1 MNIAFSSATEIAG
14 AIRTRQISASEALDA
29 HLAQIE
35 RHNAALNAVV
45 IRDDAAAR
53 MRARAADAALARGEL
68 WGPLHGVPHTLKD
81 AFATAGMRTTI
92 GFPPLAQFVPSADAT
107 VVARLKNAGA
117 VLIGKSNVATML
129 GDFQTGNPLFGRTNN
144 PWNTERTPGGS
155 SGGAAAALASGMT
168 PFELGTD
175 LAGSIR
181 WPAHCCGVF
190 GLKPTEHRV
199 SLDGVVPDPRGTPR
213 SVRIM
218 SSVGPL
224 ARSVDDLALVYS
236 LIAGS
241 DGRDTDVPPV
251 PLGLDAE
258 PLALAGLRIA
268 FAPNFPGLPIAAG
281 MRSAVVD
288 LAGELDRAGA
298 IVDEARWPAFDLGAA
313 LASTGSLIGMAIGA
327 FQNDG
332 SDGGRPGPSLAD
344 YFSAL
349 HRRDAVI
356 GVWERFF
363 DDCDVLLCP
372 VAMTNAF
379 THCEPG
385 SALLV
390 DGKPVDYHLVSA
402 HTCLFNYSGHP
413 ALVMP
418 YGLDDQKLP
427 VGVQLVARR
436 WDEARLLAVAAAIS
450 QRIGGFQRPPGY

>member
-1 MNIAFSSATEIAG
+1 MDIVFSSASALAV
-14 AIRTRQISASEALDA
+14 AIRTRQVSASEALDA
-29 HLAQIE
+29 HLAQID

-53 MRARAADAALARGEL
+53 QRARAADAALARGEL

-92 GFPPLAQFVPSADAT
+92 GFPPLAQFVPDEDAT

-129 GDFQTGNPLFGRTNN
+129 GDFQTANPLFGRTNN
-144 PWNTERTPGGS
+144 PWDVERTPGGS

-224 ARSVDDLALVYS
+224 ARSVEDLALVYS
-236 LIAGS
+236 LIAGP

-258 PLALAGLRIA
+258 PGSLTGLRVA

-281 MRSAVVD
+281 MGSAVVE

-298 IVDEARWPAFDLGAA
+298 IVAQARWPTFDLDEA
-313 LASTGSLIGMAIGA
+313 LASTGALIGMVIGA

-332 SDGGRPGPSLAD
+332 DQPGAPSLAD

-349 HRRDAVI
+349 QRRDAVI
-356 GVWERFF
+356 GTWERFF

-379 THCEPG
+379 EHCEPG
-385 SALLV
+385 SPLLV
-390 DGKPVDYHLVSA
+390 DGTPFDYHLVSA

-418 YGLDDQKLP
+418 YGLDERGLP
-427 VGVQLVARR
+427 VGVQLVGPR
-436 WDEARLLAVAAAIS
+436 WGEARLLAVSAAIS
-450 QRIGGFQRPPGY
+450 QRIGGFRRPPGY

>member
-1 MNIAFSSATEIAG
+1 MDIVFSTASALAS
-14 AIRTRQISASEALDA
+14 AIRTRQVSASEALDA
-29 HLAQIE
+29 HLAQID

-45 IRDDAAAR
+45 IRDDAVAR
-53 MRARAADAALARGEL
+53 QRARAADAALARGEL

-92 GFPPLAQFVPSADAT
+92 GFPPLATFVADEDAT
-107 VVARLKNAGA
+107 VAARLKNAGA

-129 GDFQTGNPLFGRTNN
+129 GDFQTANPLFGRTNN
-144 PWNTERTPGGS
+144 PWDVERTPGGS

-224 ARSVDDLALVYS
+224 ARSIEDLALVYS
-236 LIAGS
+236 LIAGP

-258 PLALAGLRIA
+258 PGSLSGLRVA

-281 MRSAVVD
+281 MRGAVVE

-298 IVDEARWPAFDLGAA
+298 IVGEARWPAFDLGDA
-313 LASTGSLIGMAIGA
+313 LASTGALIGMAIGA
-327 FQNDG
+327 FQNGGIDG
-332 SDGGRPGPSLAD
+332 DRPGPSLAD

-349 HRRDAVI
+349 QQRDAVI
-356 GVWERFF
+356 GTWERFF

-379 THCEPG
+379 EHCEPG
-385 SALLV
+385 SPLLV
-390 DGKPVDYHLVSA
+390 DGKPFDYHLVSA
-402 HTCLFNYSGHP
+402 HACLFNYTGHP

-418 YGLDDQKLP
+418 YGLDERNLP
-427 VGVQLVARR
+427 IGVQLVARR
-436 WDEARLLAVAAAIS
+436 WSEARLLAVAAAIS
-450 QRIGGFQRPPGY
+450 KRIGGFRRPPGY

>member
-1 MNIAFSSATEIAG
+1 MDIVFSSASAIAG
-14 AIRTRQISASEALDA
+14 AIRARQVSASEALEA
-29 HLAQIE
+29 HLAQID
-35 RHNAALNAVV
+35 RHNAALNALV

-53 MRARAADAALARGEL
+53 QRARAADAALARGEL

-92 GFPPLAQFVPSADAT
+92 GFPPLAQFVANEDAT
-107 VVARLKNAGA
+107 VAARLKNAGA

-129 GDFQTGNPLFGRTNN
+129 GDFQTANPLFGRTNN
-144 PWNTERTPGGS
+144 PWDVARTAGGS

-224 ARSVDDLALVYS
+224 ARSVEDLALVYS
-236 LIAGS
+236 LIAGP
-241 DGRDTDVPPV
+241 DGRDSDVPPV
-251 PLGLDAE
+251 PLGLDA
-258 PLALAGLRIA
+258 ASDSLAGLRVA
-268 FAPNFPGLPIAAG
+268 FAPDFPGLPIAAG
-281 MRSAVVD
+281 MRRAVID
-288 LAGELDRAGA
+288 LAGEFDRAGA
-298 IVDEARWPAFDLGAA
+298 IVGEARWPAFDLGEA
-313 LASTGSLIGMAIGA
+313 LASAGALIGMVIGA

-332 SDGGRPGPSLAD
+332 SDGEHPAPSLAD

-349 HRRDAVI
+349 QRRDAAI
-356 GVWERFF
+356 GTWERFF

-379 THCEPG
+379 EHCEAG
-385 SALLV
+385 SPLLV
-390 DGKPVDYHLVSA
+390 DGKPFDYHLISA

-413 ALVMP
+413 ALAMP
-418 YGLDDQKLP
+418 YRLDDRGLP
-427 VGVQLVARR
+427 VGVQLVGPR
-436 WDEARLLAVAAAIS
+436 WAEAQLLASAAAIS
-450 QRIGGFQRPPGY
+450 QRAGGFRRPPGY

>member
-1 MNIAFSSATEIAG
+1 MDIVFSSAIALAD
-14 AIRTRQISASEALDA
+14 AIRTKQISASEALDA

-35 RHNAALNAVV
+35 RHNPALNAVV

-53 MRARAADAALARGEL
+53 QRARAADAALARGEV

-92 GFPPLAQFVPSADAT
+92 GFPPLAQFVPHEDAT
-107 VVARLKNAGA
+107 VAARLKNAGA
-117 VLIGKSNVATML
+117 VLMGKSNVATML
-129 GDFQTGNPLFGRTNN
+129 GDFQTSNPLFGRTNN
-144 PWNTERTPGGS
+144 PWDSERTPGGS

-199 SLDGVVPDPRGTPR
+199 SLAGVVPDPRGTPR

-236 LIAGS
+236 LIAGP

-251 PLGLDAE
+251 PLSLDAE
-258 PLALAGLRIA
+258 PLALGGLRVSY
-268 FAPNFPGLPIAAG
+268 APNFPGLPIAAG
-281 MRSAVVD
+281 IRSAVVD
-288 LAGELDRAGA
+288 LARELEFAGA
-298 IVDEARWPAFDLGAA
+298 IVDEARWPAFDLGEA
-313 LASTGSLIGMAIGA
+313 LASAGALIGMAIGA
-327 FQNDG
+327 FQDDG
-332 SDGGRPGPSLAD
+332 SGPGPSLAD
-344 YFSAL
+344 YFGAL
-349 HRRDAVI
+349 QRRDAVI
-356 GVWERFF
+356 GAWEGFF

-372 VAMTNAF
+372 VSMTNAF
-379 THCEPG
+379 AHCEPG
-385 SALLV
+385 SPLLV

-413 ALVMP
+413 ALALP
-418 YGLDDQKLP
+418 YGVDDRKLP

-450 QRIGGFQRPPGY
+450 QRIGGFRRPPGY

>member
-1 MNIAFSSATEIAG
+1 MDIVFSSASALAG
-14 AIRTRQISASEALDA
+14 AIRTRQVSASEALDA
-29 HLAQIE
+29 HLAQID

-53 MRARAADAALARGEL
+53 QRARAADAALARGEL

-92 GFPPLAQFVPSADAT
+92 GFAPLAQFVADEDAT
-107 VVARLKNAGA
+107 VAARLKNAGA
-117 VLIGKSNVATML
+117 VLIGKTNVATML
-129 GDFQTGNPLFGRTNN
+129 GDFQTANSLFGRTNN
-144 PWNTERTPGGS
+144 PWDVARTPGGS

-224 ARSVDDLALVYS
+224 ARSVEDLALVYS
-236 LIAGS
+236 LIAGP
-241 DGRDTDVPPV
+241 DGRDSDVPPV

-258 PLALAGLRIA
+258 AGPLAGLRVA
-268 FAPNFPGLPIAAG
+268 FAPDFPGLPMADG
-281 MRSAVVD
+281 MRSAVID

-298 IVDEARWPAFDLGAA
+298 IVGEARWPAFDLGDA
-313 LASTGSLIGMAIGA
+313 LASAGALIGMAIGA
-327 FQNDG
+327 FEQG
-332 SDGGRPGPSLAD
+332 ERQSTASLAD

-349 HRRDAVI
+349 QRRDAAI
-356 GVWERFF
+356 GTWEHFF
-363 DDCDVLLCP
+363 GDCDVLLCP

-379 THCEPG
+379 EHCEPG
-385 SALLV
+385 SRLLV
-390 DGKPVDYHLVSA
+390 DGKPFDYSMVSA
-402 HTCLFNYSGHP
+402 HTCLFNYTGHP

-418 YGLDDQKLP
+418 YRLDDRGLP
-427 VGVQLVARR
+427 VGVQLVGPR
-436 WDEARLLAVAAAIS
+436 WGEARLLAAAAAIS
-450 QRIGGFQRPPGY
+450 QRVGGFRRPPGY

>member
-1 MNIAFSSATEIAG
+1 MEIVYSSACALAG
-14 AIRTRQISASEALDA
+14 AIRTRQVSATEALDA

-45 IRDDAAAR
+45 IRDDVAAR
-53 MRARAADAALARGEL
+53 RRARAADAALARGEL

-92 GFPPLAQFVPSADAT
+92 GFPPLAEFVPDEDAG
-107 VVARLKNAGA
+107 VVARLRDAGA
-117 VLIGKSNVATML
+117 VLVGKSNVATML

-144 PWNTERTPGGS
+144 PWDIERTPGGS

-199 SLDGVVPDPRGTPR
+199 SLAGVVPDPRGTPR
-213 SVRIM
+213 SIRIM

-224 ARSVDDLALVYS
+224 ARSVEDLALVYS
-236 LIAGS
+236 LIAGP

-258 PLALAGLRIA
+258 PLSLAGVRVA
-268 FAPNFPGLPIAAG
+268 FAPDFPGLPIASG
-281 MRSAVVD
+281 MRRAVLD

-298 IVDEARWPAFDLGAA
+298 IVDEARWPAFDLADA
-313 LASTGSLIGMAIGA
+313 LAGTGALIGMALGA
-327 FQNDG
+327 FGNDG
-332 SDGGRPGPSLAD
+332 GQPGPSLAD

-349 HRRDAVI
+349 QRRDAVI
-356 GVWERFF
+356 ATWERFF

-372 VAMTNAF
+372 VSMTNAF
-379 THCEPG
+379 AHCEPG
-385 SALLV
+385 SPLLV
-390 DGKPVDYHLVSA
+390 DGQPVDYHLVSA
-402 HTCLFNYSGHP
+402 HTALFNYSGHP
-413 ALVMP
+413 ALAMP
-418 YGLDDQKLP
+418 YGLDDQTLP
-427 VGVQLVARR
+427 IGVQLVARR
-436 WDEARLLAVAAAIS
+436 WEESRLLAVAAAIT
-450 QRIGGFQRPPGY
+450 QHVGGFRRPPGY

>member
-1 MNIAFSSATEIAG
+1 MDIVFSSARALAA
-14 AIRTRQISASEALDA
+14 AIRTRQVSASEALDA
-29 HLAQIE
+29 HLAQIDH
-35 RHNAALNAVV
+35 HNAALNAVV

-53 MRARAADAALARGEL
+53 QRARAADAALARGEL

-92 GFPPLAQFVPSADAT
+92 GFPPLAQFVPDQDAT
-107 VVARLKNAGA
+107 VVARLKKAGA

-129 GDFQTGNPLFGRTNN
+129 GDFQTANPLFGRTNN
-144 PWNTERTPGGS
+144 PWDVARTPGGS

-236 LIAGS
+236 LIAGP
-241 DGRDTDVPPV
+241 DRRDSDVPPV

-258 PLALAGLRIA
+258 PVSLAGLRVA
-268 FAPNFPGLPIAAG
+268 FAADFPGLPIAAG
-281 MRSAVVD
+281 MRSAVID
-288 LAGELDRAGA
+288 LAGELEQAGA
-298 IVDEARWPAFDLGAA
+298 IVAEACWPAFDLGKA
-313 LASTGSLIGMAIGA
+313 LASAGALIGMAIGA
-327 FQNDG
+327 FEQG
-332 SDGGRPGPSLAD
+332 SPQQSAPSLAD
-344 YFSAL
+344 YFAAL
-349 HRRDAVI
+349 QVRDAAI
-356 GVWERFF
+356 ATWERFF

-379 THCEPG
+379 EHCEPG
-385 SALLV
+385 SPLLV
-390 DGKPVDYHLVSA
+390 DGKPFDYQLISA
-402 HTCLFNYSGHP
+402 HACLFNYSGHP
-413 ALVMP
+413 ALAMP
-418 YGLDDQKLP
+418 YRLDDRGLP
-427 VGVQLVARR
+427 VGVQLVGPR
-436 WDEARLLAVAAAIS
+436 WGEARLLGTAAAIS
-450 QRIGGFQRPPGY
+450 QRVVGFRRPPGY

>member
-1 MNIAFSSATEIAG
+1 MDIVFSSASALAG
-14 AIRTRQISASEALDA
+14 AIRTKQISASEALDA
-29 HLAQIE
+29 HLAQID
-35 RHNAALNAVV
+35 RHNPALNAVV
-45 IRDDAAAR
+45 IRDDTAAR
-53 MRARAADAALARGEL
+53 QRARAADAALARGEL

-92 GFPPLAQFVPSADAT
+92 GFPPLAQFVPDEDAT
-107 VVARLKNAGA
+107 VAERLKNAGA

-144 PWNTERTPGGS
+144 PWNCEHTPGGS

-199 SLDGVVPDPRGTPR
+199 SLAGVVPDPRGTPR

-224 ARSVDDLALVYS
+224 ARSVADLALVYS
-236 LIAGS
+236 LIAGP

-258 PLALAGLRIA
+258 PSALAGLRIA

-281 MRSAVVD
+281 VRSAVVD

-298 IVDEARWPAFDLGAA
+298 FVDEARWPAFDLGEA
-313 LASTGSLIGMAIGA
+313 LTSTGALIGMAIGA
-327 FQNDG
+327 FQND
-332 SDGGRPGPSLAD
+332 SSPGPSLAD
-344 YFSAL
+344 YFIAL
-349 HRRDAVI
+349 QRRDAVI
-356 GVWERFF
+356 RAWERFF

-379 THCEPG
+379 AHCEPG
-385 SALLV
+385 SPLPV
-390 DGKPVDYHLVSA
+390 DGKRVDYHLVSA

-413 ALVMP
+413 ALAMP
-418 YGLDDQKLP
+418 HGVDDQNLP
-427 VGVQLVARR
+427 IGVQLVARR

-450 QRIGGFQRPPGY
+450 QRIGGFRRPPGY

>member
-1 MNIAFSSATEIAG
+1 MDPVFSGAGELAG
-14 AIRTRQISASEALDA
+14 AILAKRISAVEALEA

-45 IRDDAAAR
+45 IRDDTAAR
-53 MRARAADAALARGEL
+53 QRARAADAALARGEV

-81 AFATAGMRTTI
+81 AFATAGLRTTV
-92 GFPPLAQFVPSADAT
+92 GFPPLAQFVPGEDAS
-107 VVARLKNAGA
+107 VVARLKQAGA

-129 GDFQTGNPLFGRTNN
+129 GDFQTSNPLFGRTNN
-144 PWNTERTPGGS
+144 PWNHALTPGGS

-218 SSVGPL
+218 SCVGPL

-236 LIAGS
+236 LIAGP
-241 DGRDTDVPPV
+241 DRRDTDVPPV
-251 PLGLDAE
+251 PLGLDIE
-258 PLALAGLRIA
+258 PLSLAGLRVA
-268 FAPNFPGLPIAAG
+268 CVPDFPGLPIAAG
-281 MRSAVVD
+281 MRAAVVD
-288 LAGELDRAGA
+288 LARELERAGA
-298 IVDEARWPAFDLGAA
+298 IVDEARWPAFDLGEA
-313 LASTGSLIGMAIGA
+313 LADTGALIGMVLGA
-327 FQNDG
+327 FE
-332 SDGGRPGPSLAD
+332 SGGDPPGPSLAD

-349 HRRDAVI
+349 QRRDAVTAT
-356 GVWERFF
+356 WERFF

-379 THCEPG
+379 AHCEPG
-385 SALLV
+385 SPLLV

-413 ALVMP
+413 ALAMP
-418 YGLDDQKLP
+418 YRLDDQQLP
-427 VGVQLVARR
+427 IGVQLVGPR
-436 WDEARLLAVAAAIS
+436 WGEARLLAVAAAIS
-450 QRIGGFQRPPGY
+450 QHIGGFRRPPGY

>member
-1 MNIAFSSATEIAG
+1 MDIIFSSASALAA
-14 AIRTRQISASEALDA
+14 AIRTRQVSAVEVLDS
-29 HLAQIE
+29 HLAQID

-45 IRDDAAAR
+45 IRDDVAAR
-53 MRARAADAALARGEL
+53 QRARAADAALARGEV
-68 WGPLHGVPHTLKD
+68 WGALHGVPHTLKD

-92 GFPPLAQFVPSADAT
+92 GFAPLAQFVPSEDAP
-107 VVARLKNAGA
+107 VVARLKSAGA

-144 PWNTERTPGGS
+144 PWNIERTPGGS

-213 SVRIM
+213 SIRIM

-236 LIAGS
+236 LIAGP

-251 PLGLDAE
+251 PLGRDAE
-258 PLALAGLRIA
+258 PLTLAGLRVA

-281 MRSAVVD
+281 IRSAVVD

-298 IVDEARWPAFDLGAA
+298 LVDEARWPAFDLGDA
-313 LASTGSLIGMAIGA
+313 LASAGALIGMAIGA
-327 FQNDG
+327 FENHD
-332 SDGGRPGPSLAD
+332 SDGGGRGPSLAD

-349 HRRDAVI
+349 QRRDTVI
-356 GVWERFF
+356 GAWERFF
-363 DDCDVLLCP
+363 DGCDVLLCP

-379 THCEPG
+379 AHCEPG
-385 SALLV
+385 SPLLV
-390 DGKPVDYHLVSA
+390 DGKRVDYHTVSA
-402 HTCLFNYSGHP
+402 HTCVFNYSGHP

-418 YGLDDQKLP
+418 YGLDDQGLP
-427 VGVQLVARR
+427 IGVQLVARR

-450 QRIGGFQRPPGY
+450 QRIGGFRRPPGY

>member
-1 MNIAFSSATEIAG
+1 MEIVFSSASALAS
-14 AIRTRQISASEALDA
+14 AIRTGQVSATEALDA

-45 IRDDAAAR
+45 IRDDAAAQQ
-53 MRARAADAALARGEL
+53 RARAADAALARGEL

-92 GFPPLAQFVPSADAT
+92 GFPPLAEFVADEDAS
-107 VVARLKNAGA
+107 VVARLRDAGA

-144 PWNTERTPGGS
+144 PWDNERTPGGS

-199 SLDGVVPDPRGTPR
+199 SLAGVVPDPRGTPR

-224 ARSVDDLALVYS
+224 ARSVEDLALVYS
-236 LIAGS
+236 LIAGP

-251 PLGLDAE
+251 ALGLDAE
-258 PLALAGLRIA
+258 PLSLAGVRIA

-281 MRSAVVD
+281 MRAAVVR

-298 IVDEARWPAFDLGAA
+298 IVEEARWPAFDLGDA
-313 LASTGSLIGMAIGA
+313 LASAGVLIGMALGA
-327 FQNDG
+327 FGTDSGQ
-332 SDGGRPGPSLAD
+332 PGPSLAD

-349 HRRDAVI
+349 QRRDAVI
-356 GVWERFF
+356 ATWERFF
-363 DDCDVLLCP
+363 DGCDVLLSP
-372 VAMTNAF
+372 VSMTNAF
-379 THCEPG
+379 AHCEPG
-385 SALLV
+385 SPLLV
-390 DGKPVDYHLVSA
+390 DGQPVDYHLVSA
-402 HTCLFNYSGHP
+402 HTALFNYSGHP
-413 ALVMP
+413 ALAMP
-418 YGLDDQKLP
+418 YGLDERNLP
-427 VGVQLVARR
+427 IGVQLVARR
-436 WDEARLLAVAAAIS
+436 WGEARLLAVAAAIT
-450 QRIGGFQRPPGY
+450 QRIGGFRRPPRY

>member
-1 MNIAFSSATEIAG
+1 MDIVFSSASELAG
-14 AIRTRQISASEALDA
+14 AIRAKQLSAVEALDA
-29 HLAQIE
+29 HLAQID
-35 RHNAALNAVV
+35 RHNEALNAVV

-53 MRARAADAALARGEL
+53 KRAHAADAALARGEL

-81 AFATAGMRTTI
+81 AFATEGMRTTI
-92 GFPPLAQFVPSADAT
+92 GFPPLAQFVPHEDAS

-117 VLIGKSNVATML
+117 VLIGKTNVATML

-144 PWNTERTPGGS
+144 PWNAQRTPGGS

-190 GLKPTEHRV
+190 GLKPTEHSV

-236 LIAGS
+236 LIRGQ
-241 DGRDTDVPPV
+241 DGRDTDVPPLPLV
-251 PLGLDAE
+251 PPGLEAE
-258 PLALAGLRIA
+258 TLSLAGLRIA
-268 FAPNFPGLPIAAG
+268 FAPDFPGLPIAASV
-281 MRSAVVD
+281 RAAVVS

-298 IVDEARWPAFDLGAA
+298 VVHEARWPAFDLGDA
-313 LASTGSLIGMAIGA
+313 LTGAGALIGMALGA
-327 FQNDG
+327 FDN
-332 SDGGRPGPSLAD
+332 SGGPGPSLAD

-349 HRRDAVI
+349 QRRDAVI
-356 GVWERFF
+356 GVWEQFF

-379 THCEPG
+379 AHCEPG
-385 SALLV
+385 SPLPV
-390 DGKPVDYHLVSA
+390 DGKLVDYHLVSA
-402 HTCLFNYSGHP
+402 HACLFNYTGHP
-413 ALVMP
+413 ALAMP
-418 YGLDDQKLP
+418 YTLDDQELP
-427 VGVQLVARR
+427 IGVQLVARR
-436 WDEARLLAVAAAIS
+436 WNDVRLLAIAAAIE
-450 QRIGGFQRPPGY
+450 QRIGGFHRPPGY